1 MRLVFLIGVILTSL
15 TTAGCAPIIQVSG
28 YVPLKAEIE
37 LLKIGF
43 STRVDVLKILGEP
56 LNYSEDSSDSMLY
69 VQQKVET
76 IAFLKPRVSE
86 RTIVKLTFDESNTL
100 SKIEKFTGAEANSFE
115 LEKQIVISQGRKL
128 TFWQQMFGNISNFSS
143 EQFLD

>member
-1 MRLVFLIGVILTSL
+1 MRLVFLIGVTLATLI
-15 TTAGCAPIIQVSG
+15 AGGCAPIVQVSG

-37 LLKIGF
+37 RLRVGF
-43 STRVDVLKILGEP
+43 STRADVLKVLGEP
-56 LNYSEDSSDSMLY
+56 LNYREDSPNSILF

-76 IAFLKPRVSE
+76 IAFLKPKVSE
-86 RTIVKLTFDESNTL
+86 RKIVKLTFDKTGTL
-100 SKIEKFTGAEANSFE
+100 ARVEQFAGADATSFE
-115 LEKQIVISQGRKL
+115 MEKKIVVSKGRKL

>member
-1 MRLVFLIGVILTSL
+1 MRLIFLIGVTVATLMVG
-15 TTAGCAPIIQVSG
+15 GCAPIVQVSG

-37 LLKIGF
+37 RLRVGV
-43 STRVDVLKILGEP
+43 STRADVLQSLGEP
-56 LNYSEDSSDSMLY
+56 LNYREDSANSILF

-76 IAFLKPRVSE
+76 VAFLKPRVSE
-86 RTIVKLTFDESNTL
+86 RKIVKLTFDKTSILTKVEQ
-100 SKIEKFTGAEANSFE
+100 FAGADAKSFE
-115 LEKQIVISQGRKL
+115 MEKKIVVSKGRKL